1 MDVNATHK
9 AWPPFFYGCFY
20 YRNANHV
27 VRYCPQRLNIRMLL
41 VEQYE
46 EIIEDFL
53 ILQNMQEAE
62 AQEEKGFVKDDQ

>member
-1 MDVNATHK
+1 M
-9 AWPPFFYGCFY
+9 
-20 YRNANHV
+20 
-27 VRYCPQRLNIRMLL
+27 VRYCLQRLNIRMLL

-46 EIIEDFL
+46 EIMEDFL